1 MCLAPHNIP
10 SAIVLTLGNPVSW
23 CFFVVAVVVVVDDVV
38 VVVVVVVDDDV
49 VIVFVVVI
57 VVVACLTG
65 WLDVVQ
71 MSFERRGTLAYVWIT

>member
-1 MCLAPHNIP
+1 M
-10 SAIVLTLGNPVSW
+10 
-23 CFFVVAVVVVVDDVV
+23 FFV

-71 MSFERRGTLAYVWIT
+71 MSFERRGTLVYVWIT